1 MNKSME
7 PGKSTYLTMAPP
19 CAVSSQAITRKE
31 ELTQLGFTGSVR
43 EKYSESCIDAIGR
56 TANDYR
62 ASTMS
67 GI

>member
-31 ELTQLGFTGSVR
+31 ELTQVGIYWICP